1 MKDPIDLINKR
12 YKSFRTSE
20 KRVAKFV
27 QENAD
32 EVITLSIQ
40 GLAKK
45 CATSDATVLRFCR
58 SLGYFGFSDFK
69 TALVTILLKYG
80 RKTKLEIDPELEPHS
95 KKDQYLKTFQ
105 ERIDSTIRNCNYD
118 DVQQI
123 SKRLTNAGR
132 IICIGF
138 GGSAGVAHI
147 LSDSLCSLG
156 LYCICPTDPSLIHNL
171 VPLLNSNDIVIGISY
186 SGETEE
192 VVSALNTAKE
202 HSIFTVGLTNFSPS
216 PLANTADITL
226 MTSVPD
232 IQLGGYSCQVRI
244 TQLALLELVIHECY
258 EELAK
263 IHLDK
268 SAPVSPSTKK

>member
-27 QENAD
+27 QHNAE

-45 CATSDATVLRFCR
+45 CSTSDATVLRFCR

-69 TALVTILLKYG
+69 TALVTVLLKHG
-80 RKTKLEIDPELEPHS
+80 RKTDLEIDPTLEPNN
-95 KKDQYLKTFQ
+95 KKDLYLKTFQ
-105 ERIDSTIRNCNYD
+105 ERIDSTIRNCNYEH
-118 DVQQI
+118 VLTI
-123 SKRLTNAGR
+123 SKRLANAGK
-132 IICIGF
+132 IIIIGL

-147 LSDSLCSLG
+147 LCDSLCSLG
-156 LYCICPTDPSLIHNL
+156 LYCVCPTDPSIIHNL
-171 VPLLNSNDIVIGISY
+171 VPLLKDNDILIGISY
-186 SGETEE
+186 SGEAEE
-192 VVSALNTAKE
+192 VVSSLLTAKE
-202 HSIFTVGLTNFSPS
+202 HGIFTTGITNFSPS
-216 PLANTADITL
+216 PLSNTADITL

-263 IHLDK
+263 IHAEK
-268 SAPVSPSTKK
+268 SET